1 MPGRARH
8 QPYGPGRVRRR
19 IPRQG
24 GAVTKAGLLGE
35 EITPL
40 TVPGCRGDDGHG
52 PARSRVRVTAYGGSR
67 RDRSPVSV
75 VQLKKFA
82 AGHEGSVNG
91 LPEPAG
97 PPQPAVSA

>member
-1 MPGRARH
+1 
-8 QPYGPGRVRRR
+8 
-19 IPRQG
+19 
-24 GAVTKAGLLGE
+24 VTRAGLLGK

-52 PARSRVRVTAYGGSR
+52 PARSRVRGIAYGRSR
-67 RDRSPVSV
+67 RDRSPASV
-75 VQLKKFA
+75 VQLKQFA

-97 PPQPAVSA
+97 LPQSAVSA